1 MIPCAAQALL
11 FQQLRQR
18 FSISL
23 ESIEDIILIDDPIDH
38 KVILEPSVY
47 IMLHIWL
54 LQKCNDCEKFWII
67 AFHFIW
73 LMIWEQSLLSHSSS
87 QRFTPALN
95 SCEMATQRIGHCG
108 QATLAKM
115 LH

>member
-47 IMLHIWL
+47 IMLHI
-54 LQKCNDCEKFWII
+54 
-67 AFHFIW
+67 
-73 LMIWEQSLLSHSSS
+73 
-87 QRFTPALN
+87 
-95 SCEMATQRIGHCG
+95 
-108 QATLAKM
+108 
-115 LH
+115 